1 MSDKTDINW
10 ECGLLLSVVYPTSI
24 EINIFIVNN
33 SKTKTTTEDLRS
45 TWKSQSSVQKE
56 VAKKVGYKKLLEIF
70 IGL

>member
-56 VAKKVGYKKLLEIF
+56 VAKKVGYKKHS
-70 IGL
+70 

>member
-1 MSDKTDINW
+1 MSDKTDIKW